1 MMTMIRSSVLTM
13 TLAMFSVAYAP
24 SLLAETDAEQSAPD
38 DQSAQSEPSS
48 PSYSDQELRSFA
60 VAVLEVERI
69 KSSYAPKLA
78 QNLREQAQVKQA
90 ASLELL
96 MALKQQGISVD
107 KYQEMLS
114 TVQSNPELAGKVN
127 EYIQNSANEKG
138 SRDESD
144 AKGGESNGKG
154 GTDESSRK
162 PRSRDT
168 DATKHVEQL

>member
-1 MMTMIRSSVLTM
+1 MMMTMIRSSVLTM

-24 SLLAETDAEQSAPD
+24 SLLAETDADQSAPG

-107 KYQEMLS
+107 KYQEMLNS
-114 TVQSNPELAGKVN
+114 VQSNPELAGKIN
-127 EYIQNSANEKG
+127 EYIQNSANDKG
-138 SRDESD
+138 SRGESN
-144 AKGGESNGKG
+144 GTGSESNGKG
-154 GTDESSRK
+154 G
-162 PRSRDT
+162 
-168 DATKHVEQL
+168 